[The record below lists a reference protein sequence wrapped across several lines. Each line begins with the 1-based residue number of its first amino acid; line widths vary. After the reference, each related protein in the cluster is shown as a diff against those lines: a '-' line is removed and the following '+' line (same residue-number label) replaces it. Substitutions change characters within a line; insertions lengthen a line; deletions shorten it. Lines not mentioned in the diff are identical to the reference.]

1 VLKSSRHAA
10 DAQKFL
16 AFVTGKKGQ
25 EMLSSTDT
33 MEYAVATGVASDP
46 ALPPLDTLEAPKV
59 DPFTLNGP
67 KVIELMT
74 QAGLL

>member
-1 VLKSSRHAA
+1 MKSSKHAA

-16 AFVTGKKGQ
+16 AFVTGPKGQ
-25 EMLSSTDT
+25 QILASSDAL
-33 MEYAVATGVASDP
+33 EYAVGRGVASDP
-46 ALPPLDTLEAPKV
+46 ALPPLDSLQAPKI

-74 QAGLL
+74 QAGIL